1 MHRRRFLKGTGAALG
16 SLPLAGCSTYGN
28 PSTSDGSDQ
37 QPGDSVALDFGPA
50 RIERYSEG
58 STPVVPMKSAGG
70 YPGAVQLTVTAL
82 DDSTVV
88 EQYDPVIPLIP
99 PEEDIQFRL
108 DPIDAT
114 ASQARIESR
123 QDLSNGETF
132 PPVES
137 ITVSGTRLTEA
148 DTGAVVRQ
156 VNATL
161 ENTGA
166 ESVEVNPMPALRQGT
181 TIVHFPFA
189 AVGDTVTLPGG
200 SRYEY
205 SFDYVSL
212 PPGPIDDVDVY
223 AVEPHT
229 Y

>member
-1 MHRRRFLKGTGAALG
+1 MHRRRFLKGTGVAVG
-16 SLPLAGCSTYGN
+16 SLPLAGCLTDGN
-28 PSTSDGSDQ
+28 LSTSDGSNQ

-58 STPVVPMKSAGG
+58 STPVVPMESAGG
-70 YPGAVQLTVTAL
+70 YPGAVQLTVTAV

-108 DPIDAT
+108 DSIDAT

-137 ITVSGTRLTEA
+137 ITVSGARLA
-148 DTGAVVRQ
+148 DSDMAAVDRQ
-156 VNATL
+156 VTATL

-166 ESVEVNPMPALRQGT
+166 ESVEVTPMPALWHGT
-181 TIVHFPFA
+181 TIVHLPFA
-189 AVGDTVTLPGG
+189 AFGNIVTLPGG

-212 PPGPIDDVDVY
+212 PPGPIDDVTVY
-223 AVEPHT
+223 AIEPHT
-229 Y
+229 I